1 MLAFYYV
8 CYASQNSK
16 WRSLTVEHDEV
27 GNQTINNYSKRNT
40 GSPVYGNARQTG
52 DYELALILRH
62 YYLDQLQN

>member
-1 MLAFYYV
+1 M
-8 CYASQNSK
+8 
-16 WRSLTVEHDEV
+16 TVEHDEV